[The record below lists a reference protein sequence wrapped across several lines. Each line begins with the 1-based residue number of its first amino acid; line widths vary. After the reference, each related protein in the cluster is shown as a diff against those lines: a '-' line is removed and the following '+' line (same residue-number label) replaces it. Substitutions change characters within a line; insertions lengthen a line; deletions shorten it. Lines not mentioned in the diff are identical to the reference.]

1 MRNKYLKF
9 MDKNKLKDD
18 LLRNFLYIEKYPVA
32 LEQIESAKEKL
43 RAHIAAFDELVEI
56 IKEDEAVRLA
66 DPNE

>member
-9 MDKNKLKDD
+9 MDRNGLKDD
-18 LLRNFLYIEKYPVA
+18 LLRNFLYIEKYTVA

-43 RAHIAAFDELVEI
+43 RTQIAAFDELADDIRVLET
-56 IKEDEAVRLA
+56 DLLA